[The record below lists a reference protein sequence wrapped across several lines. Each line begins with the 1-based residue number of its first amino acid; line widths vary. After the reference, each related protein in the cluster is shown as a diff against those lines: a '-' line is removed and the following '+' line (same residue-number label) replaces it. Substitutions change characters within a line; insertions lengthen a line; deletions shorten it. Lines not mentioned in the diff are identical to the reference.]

1 MLMTWRRSLGL
12 LALIAALTG
21 QQALAQVAVPD
32 VPDAPAP
39 PKPPAVK
46 AEADAAVDAPKA
58 PARAAADAA
67 VDTPRE
73 AAREAARDTRAAARD
88 AADAARTTPA
98 EARATPAEARREGR
112 EAARDTRDAVR
123 DARDAGRATGRD
135 VREAARDARADARA
149 AARVDIDNLRAAD
162 IGLWFNARG
171 AAADGLVI
179 SDIAAD
185 GAIAQVGF
193 REGDRIISVN
203 DQRVASEADFLRFL
217 RAEDLRDQRVKVVVF
232 RGGREQIVYIQPSL
246 IYGEA
251 VAFDPLWQYGLVIDE
266 RYNDRIVVARVYPR
280 TPAYYAGLR
289 TGDVIVSLG
298 GQRIANVAALADAFR
313 APDGRVALQVSRGNR
328 TRDIEI
334 DSNANI
340 EARTTLRPNVDG
352 ETRIDGRGRIEAR
365 EGSVEQPGGTR
376 TRIEKE
382 RPNAPAS
389 KPRLGSDPEDATPAP
404 PAERVPAEKPAA
416 EKPVIE
422 KPTVEKPGEKPA
434 VPALVP
440 GEPAVAP
447 PAAAGPKAPR
457 VPVTP

>member
-1 MLMTWRRSLGL
+1 MFMNWRRSIGL

-46 AEADAAVDAPKA
+46 ADADAAVDAPKA
-58 PARAAADAA
+58 RAKAADAA
-67 VDTPRE
+67 DTPRE

-135 VREAARDARADARA
+135 VREAARDTRQAVRADARA
-149 AARVDIDNLRAAD
+149 DIENLRAAD
-162 IGLWFNARG
+162 LGLWFNTRG

-179 SDIAAD
+179 SDISTD

-232 RGGREQIVYIQPSL
+232 RGGREQVVYVQPSL

-298 GQRIANVAALADAFR
+298 GQRIANVAALTDAFR
-313 APDGRVALQVSRGNR
+313 TSAGPVALQVSRGNR
-328 TRDIEI
+328 TRDIQLEA
-334 DSNANI
+334 DSNV
-340 EARTTLRPNVDG
+340 EVRTTRRTEGIG
-352 ETRIDGRGRIEAR
+352 ETTIDGRGRIEAR
-365 EGSVEQPGGTR
+365 EAPIEQPGGTR

-389 KPRLGSDPEDATPAP
+389 KPRLGSDPEDTPAAP
-404 PAERVPAEKPAA
+404 PAERVREDKPAT
-416 EKPVIE
+416 EQPVIE
-422 KPTVEKPGEKPA
+422 SPTVEKPGEKPA

-440 GEPAVAP
+440 GAPAVAP